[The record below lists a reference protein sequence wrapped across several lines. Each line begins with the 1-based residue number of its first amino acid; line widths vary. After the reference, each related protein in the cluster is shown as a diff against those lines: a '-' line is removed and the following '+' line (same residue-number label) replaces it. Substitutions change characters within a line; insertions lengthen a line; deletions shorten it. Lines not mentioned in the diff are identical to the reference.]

1 MGSGGDG
8 GRGRWGAG
16 EMGRW
21 NRKDK
26 DFPSAPL
33 PPCPP
38 APLLLCSSA
47 PLLLCSSAPLPLCS
61 PAPLPHPSQ
70 GLGLAFC
77 SKFSISF
84 CLCSLVFFGFNH
96 LGHSPTTKFLLC
108 KLASFTGL
116 GRKVKL
122 SPHITNTTA
131 KNRKKGRK
139 FFDFFAD
146 ISGTGLR

>member
-1 MGSGGDG
+1 MGSGGAG
-8 GRGRWGAG
+8 ERRRWGAG
-16 EMGRW
+16 GRW
-21 NRKDK
+21 NRKDE

-33 PPCPP
+33 FPRSPTPP
-38 APLLLCSSA
+38 
-47 PLLLCSSAPLPLCS
+47 
-61 PAPLPHPSQ
+61 PHPSQ